1 MSNRFPSSHMTLP
14 FSELSGFAPLF
25 RTYVTNYEAL
35 SGYFGGNPADDTDV
49 QDLVQRTVTHPRDR
63 DNLVLALHRQAE
75 LFHADVA
82 SRSNIDQLQHP
93 EAAVIVTGQQLGL
106 AGGPLYTLYKTITTI
121 QLARKLTKK
130 TGKPV
135 VPVFWLESED
145 HDLPEAAYLNIPSQT
160 ELNKIAYTG
169 HILPE
174 KGNLGPVG
182 RIAFSEQI
190 NEVLAEVEAA
200 LMPTDFRAELMA
212 LIRSEYLPGATF
224 CVAFARL
231 LCKLFAGTGLVMISP
246 DDPALKTLSIPL
258 FQKAIQEKDSLYQ
271 ALSTTSNELLAAG
284 FHAQVAPRLVNL
296 FYVHEGTR
304 YAIEPVESGYQL
316 KGHHRTFT
324 EEELLAE
331 IAAHPTCFS
340 PNVVLRPQMQD
351 FLLPTA
357 VYVGGPGE
365 VAYFAQFKKVYEWS
379 GTPMPIIFPRASAT
393 LMEPRVRKIVDRN
406 QLHWPDLAGNVDT
419 YFQNLVK
426 RFSNGKMDAVFDSTL
441 QVLATEMDQLKP
453 LVIAQDG
460 SLDRAVEATRTN
472 LFNEL
477 EKLRKRVLQ
486 AEKRNYDALR
496 DQVWK
501 ARLALFPDGLQE
513 RNVSFLYFLNKYG
526 TDLITLLLDKLDVET
541 QAHQV
546 IEL

>member
-1 MSNRFPSSHMTLP
+1 
-14 FSELSGFAPLF
+14 
-25 RTYVTNYEAL
+25 
-35 SGYFGGNPADDTDV
+35 
-49 QDLVQRTVTHPRDR
+49 
-63 DNLVLALHRQAE
+63 
-75 LFHADVA
+75 
-82 SRSNIDQLQHP
+82 
-93 EAAVIVTGQQLGL
+93 
-106 AGGPLYTLYKTITTI
+106 
-121 QLARKLTKK
+121 
-130 TGKPV
+130 
-135 VPVFWLESED
+135 
-145 HDLPEAAYLNIPSQT
+145 
-160 ELNKIAYTG
+160 
-169 HILPE
+169 LPE

-190 NEVLAEVEAA
+190 NEVLAEVEAV
-200 LMPTDFRAELMA
+200 LMPTDIRAELMA
-212 LIRSEYLPGATF
+212 LIRSAYLPGTTF
-224 CVAFARL
+224 TTAFARL

-246 DDPALKTLSIPL
+246 DDPALKALSIPL
-258 FQKAIQEKDSLYQ
+258 FQKAIQEKDALYH

-284 FHAQVAPRLVNL
+284 FHAQVTPRIVNL

-304 YAIEPVESGYQL
+304 YAIEPVENGYQL

-324 EEELLAE
+324 EDELLAE
-331 IAAHPTCFS
+331 IAAHPLSFS

-357 VYVGGPGE
+357 AYVGGPGE
-365 VAYFAQFKKVYEWS
+365 VAYFAQFKKVYGWS
-379 GTPMPIIFPRASAT
+379 GTPMPVIFPRASAT

-419 YFQNLVK
+419 YFQNLV
-426 RFSNGKMDAVFDSTL
+426 RGLSNGKMDAVFDRTL

-453 LVIAQDG
+453 LVVAQDG

-486 AEKRNYDALR
+486 AEKRNYDTLR

-513 RNVSFLYFLNKYG
+513 RSVSFLYFLNKYG
-526 TDLITLLLDKLDVET
+526 TDLITLLLDKLDVEI